1 MGQRRSDTWVA
12 VIGLGLAILLTA
24 PAPAY
29 SPPLLDLWTP
39 AILQRIRDR
48 ATLNP
53 HIIPRLGYVEV
64 FFDSEIGEAKW
75 ADSEPPYE
83 IHTRDTIRI
92 HGYLAT
98 PAVGGPYP
106 GIVIGHGHHG
116 RGSSAGLTQ
125 ALSSATGT
133 MGAVVRKWR

>member
-1 MGQRRSDTWVA
+1 MGQRRSDTWVV

-53 HIIPRLGYVEV
+53 HIIPRLGYVLV
-64 FFDSEIGEAKW
+64 Q
-75 ADSEPPYE
+75 
-83 IHTRDTIRI
+83 
-92 HGYLAT
+92 L
-98 PAVGGPYP
+98 
-106 GIVIGHGHHG
+106 
-116 RGSSAGLTQ
+116 
-125 ALSSATGT
+125 
-133 MGAVVRKWR
+133 

>member
-1 MGQRRSDTWVA
+1 MGQRRSVPSVA

-39 AILQRIRDR
+39 AVLQRIRDR

-83 IHTRDTIRI
+83 IHTGDTIRI

-98 PAVGGPYP
+98 PAIGGPYP
-106 GIVIGHGHHG
+106 GSWRARRPLGTRSGIRSRKAIID
-116 RGSSAGLTQ
+116 LFQ
-125 ALSSATGT
+125 LS
-133 MGAVVRKWR
+133 